1 MGALQKLFKH
11 TFIYGIATVLP
22 RILTVLLTRL
32 YTDKLPTDEYGVV
45 NLVFAYMVFS
55 NVILSYGMETAFFR
69 FMNKN
74 EKKSEVQAT
83 ALTTLLITSILF
95 LCIVFPFREAIA
107 SFMNVQTIYVT
118 YAIGILVLDAL
129 VVIPFAW
136 LRNNEKPL
144 KYSFL
149 KIFNVVV
156 NLSLNLFFFLVLPTL
171 IQNNTHHFLNWAYLG
186 DTSITYIFVANFA
199 ASLVTLILLLPLYR
213 KIGVSL
219 NIPILKKML
228 QYGLPILIAGIA
240 FAINEHFDKILLERL
255 LPPETAKSELGIY
268 SACYKLGVFMTLFV
282 TAFKLG
288 VEPFFFSNAS
298 NKDAKE
304 TYANITLYFTIFA
317 SVILLGVIVYID
329 LFKQIL
335 IADEAYWGAIIIVPI
350 ILLANL
356 CLGLYHN
363 LSVWYKITDRTR
375 YGAYISV
382 FGALVTLAL
391 NFLLIPVIGYVGS
404 ALATLAAY
412 GTMMTTSYLFG
423 QKNYPIPYNLKKIGS
438 YLVLAI
444 GFSALSFYGF
454 ERELIKGTGL
464 LLLFLGFVYFN
475 EKKEIQKLFFKK

>member
-1 MGALQKLFKH
+1 MSALQKLFKH

-22 RILTVLLTRL
+22 RVLTVLLTRL

-45 NLVFAYMVFS
+45 NLVFAYMVFF
-55 NVILSYGMETAFFR
+55 NVVLSYGMETAFFR

-74 EKKSEVQAT
+74 DKRSDVQST
-83 ALTTLLITSILF
+83 ALTMLLVSSLF
-95 LCIVFPFREAIA
+95 FLAIAFPFREAIA
-107 SFMNVQTIYVT
+107 SFINVKTEYVS
-118 YAIGILVLDAL
+118 YAIGILFLDAL

-149 KIFNVVV
+149 KIFNVVI
-156 NLSLNLFFFLVLPTL
+156 NLSLNLFFFLMLPSL
-171 IQNNTHHFLNWAYLG
+171 IQNDTNQFLNWAYLG
-186 DTSITYIFVANFA
+186 DANITYIFIANFA
-199 ASLVTLILLLPLYR
+199 ASLITLILLLPLYWN
-213 KIGVSL
+213 IGLAIKTSV
-219 NIPILKKML
+219 LKQML
-228 QYGLPILIAGIA
+228 RYGLPILIAGIA

-255 LPPETAKSELGIY
+255 LPPSIAKSELGIY

-298 NKDAKE
+298 NKDAKQ

-317 SVILLGVIVYID
+317 SVILLGVVVYVD

-335 IADEAYWGAIIIVPI
+335 IADEAYWGAIVIVPI

-356 CLGLYHN
+356 FLGLYHN
-363 LSVWYKITDRTR
+363 LSVWYKITDRTL

-382 FGALVTLAL
+382 FGALVTLVM
-391 NFLLIPVIGYVGS
+391 NFVLIPVIGYVGS

-412 GTMMTTSYLFG
+412 GAMMLTSYLLG
-423 QKNYPIPYNLKKIGS
+423 QKNYPVPYDLKKIGA
-438 YLVLAI
+438 YLFLAI
-444 GFSALSFYGF
+444 GLSALSFYVF

-475 EKKEIQKLFFKK
+475 EKKEIRKLFSKK